1 MELSFKSNKL
11 EKQLTNPKYVAKAFG
26 QLARKIDQR
35 VEDLKAAETLEVMRM
50 IPATRCHELKG
61 DKKGE
66 LAVNV
71 SGNYRLIFEPEHDPI
86 PKKDD
91 GGLDWNEVTAIKILR
106 VEDYHKK

>member
-11 EKQLTNPKYVAKAFG
+11 EKQLTKPKEMAKAFG
-26 QLARKIDQR
+26 QLARKTDQR
-35 VEDLKAAETLEVMRM
+35 VEDLKAAETLEDMRM
-50 IPATRCHELKG
+50 IPAAKCHELKG

-66 LAVNV
+66 LAVDV

-91 GGLDWNEVTAIKILR
+91 GGLDWDKVTAIKFLR